1 MTNEQL
7 KEYAVIVMNIV
18 AQYCARALLVAS
30 AAFAVFGAGACFA
43 TFIILVFG
51 R

>member
-7 KEYAVIVMNIV
+7 KEYTEVVMKVV
-18 AQYCARALLVAS
+18 AQYSAKALLMAS
-30 AAFAVFGAGACFA
+30 AVFAVFGAGACFA